1 MKTHDHDL
9 ARESLNKLF
18 AHNPVMLDHL
28 STLNATNLIV
38 AEILLSQKTV
48 SNLNYNVDADF
59 EFCRCDAVIGTLK
72 RQYSL
77 PIRREMV
84 KTTSS
89 DGKVVKRARYYIND
103 KDLKRLH
110 TKPANILAENRQYTF
125 IRQTISESKALSR
138 LIVRYGKSGAVKR
151 TIRHAFKN
159 TDASKAG
166 MTAAT
171 HQIDLLC
178 EKLVDGVK

>member
-18 AHNPVMLDHL
+18 AHNPVMTRHL

-38 AEILLSQKTV
+38 AEILLSKKTI
-48 SNLNYNVDADF
+48 SNFNYNVSADF
-59 EFCRCDAVIGTLK
+59 EFCRCDAVVGTLK

-77 PIRREMV
+77 PIRRVMIE
-84 KTTSS
+84 TTSS
-89 DGKVVKRARYYIND
+89 GKVVKRARYFIND

-110 TKPANILAENRQYTF
+110 TKPANVLAENRQYTF
-125 IRQTISESKALSR
+125 VRQTISESNALSR
-138 LIVRYGKSGAVKR
+138 LIERYGKSGAVKR
-151 TIRHAFKN
+151 AIRHAFKN
-159 TDASKAG
+159 TTASKTE

-178 EKLVDGVK
+178 EKLSDGVK

>member
-1 MKTHDHDL
+1 MKTHDL

-18 AHNPVMLDHL
+18 ARNPLMLDHL

-38 AEILLSQKTV
+38 AEILLSKKTV
-48 SNLNYNVDADF
+48 SNFNYNVSADF
-59 EFCRCDAVIGTLK
+59 EFCRCDAVVGTLK

-77 PIRREMV
+77 PIRREMIE
-84 KTTSS
+84 TISS

-110 TKPANILAENRQYTF
+110 TKPANVLAENRQFTF
-125 IRQTISESKALSR
+125 ARQTISESKTLTR
-138 LIVRYGKSGAVKR
+138 LIQRYGKSGAVKR
-151 TIRHAFKN
+151 TIRHAFQN
-159 TDASKAG
+159 TAASKSG

-171 HQIDLLC
+171 HQIDMLC
-178 EKLVDGVK
+178 EKLADGAE

>member
-38 AEILLSQKTV
+38 AEILLSKKTV

-59 EFCRCDAVIGTLK
+59 EFCRCDAVIGMLK
-72 RQYSL
+72 RRYSL
-77 PIRREMV
+77 PIRRVMIE
-84 KTTSS
+84 TTSG
-89 DGKVVKRARYYIND
+89 GKVVKRARYFIND

-110 TKPANILAENRQYTF
+110 TKPANVLAENRQFTF
-125 IRQTISESKALSR
+125 ARQTISESNALSR
-138 LIVRYGKSGAVKR
+138 LIQRYGKSGAVKR
-151 TIRHAFKN
+151 AIRHAFKN
-159 TDASKAG
+159 TTASKTE
-166 MTAAT
+166 MIAAT
-171 HQIDLLC
+171 QQIDMLC
-178 EKLVDGVK
+178 EKLADDAK